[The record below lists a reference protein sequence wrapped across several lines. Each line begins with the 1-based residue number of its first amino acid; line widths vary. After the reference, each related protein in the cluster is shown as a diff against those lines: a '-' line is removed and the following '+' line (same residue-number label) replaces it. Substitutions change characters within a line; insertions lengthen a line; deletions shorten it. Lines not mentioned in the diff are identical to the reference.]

1 MSIASE
7 LFLERPRALKPDEID
22 PRTLSGGKATIGG
35 RCPPCPLR
43 NIRSRRSNRV
53 LGKKKKKK
61 KKQQSMLTRLTKEK
75 TTLTG
80 QRSVVERDLDRRRY
94 GGYYHRSKRTYRKEE
109 KAEHSGC
116 RNTA

>member
-7 LFLERPRALKPDEID
+7 LFLERPRALKSDEID
-22 PRTLSGGKATIGG
+22 PRTLSGGEATVGG

-53 LGKKKKKK
+53 MGKKKKKK
-61 KKQQSMLTRLTKEK
+61 QNSMLTRLRKGNTM
-75 TTLTG
+75 LTG
-80 QRSVVERDLDRRRY
+80 KESVVERYIGRRRY